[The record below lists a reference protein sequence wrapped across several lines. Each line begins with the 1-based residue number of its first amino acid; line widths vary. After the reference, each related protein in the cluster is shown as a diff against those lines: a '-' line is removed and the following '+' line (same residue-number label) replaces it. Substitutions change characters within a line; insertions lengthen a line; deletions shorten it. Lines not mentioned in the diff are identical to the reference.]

1 MRTLS
6 AGPGGNRL
14 PGLVY
19 DVPPAEAEAL
29 VAGGYAEPVDRAPA
43 PAVPET
49 TAAALPENA
58 ARPRATPRP
67 AGRRK

>member
-19 DVPPAEAEAL
+19 DVPPEEARAL
-29 VAGGYAEPVDRAPA
+29 VAGGYAEPVDR
-43 PAVPET
+43 VPEAAPPE
-49 TAAALPENA
+49 TAAVLPPENA

-67 AGRRK
+67 AGRKK